1 MTHMLTLIPEL
12 LHSEF
17 ATQECPRTQIYSMP
31 LIVLPKEWNN
41 CLELG
46 PLTQLSTSCPCRQ
59 KMQMSC
65 SRQLLLDGP
74 LVIDGMFS
82 MCFVLVLVLVDK
94 C

>member
-31 LIVLPKEWNN
+31 LIVLPKEWSN

-46 PLTQLSTSCPCRQ
+46 PLTQLSTSCPCHQ

-65 SRQLLLDGP
+65 SRQLLLDGT
-74 LVIDGMFS
+74 LVIDGT
-82 MCFVLVLVLVDK
+82 LVLVLVDK

>member
-1 MTHMLTLIPEL
+1 MFTLIPEL

-17 ATQECPRTQIYSMP
+17 ATQECLHTQIYSMP
-31 LIVLPKEWNN
+31 LIVLPKEWSN

-46 PLTQLSTSCPCRQ
+46 PLTQLSTSCPCHQ

-65 SRQLLLDGP
+65 SRQFLLDGT
-74 LVIDGMFS
+74 LVIDGT
-82 MCFVLVLVLVDK
+82 LVLVLVDK